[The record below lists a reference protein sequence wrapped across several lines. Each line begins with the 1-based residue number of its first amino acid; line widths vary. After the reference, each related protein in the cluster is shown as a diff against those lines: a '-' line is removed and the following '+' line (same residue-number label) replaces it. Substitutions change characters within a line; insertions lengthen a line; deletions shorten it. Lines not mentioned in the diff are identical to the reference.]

1 MKIQKYGYDG
11 SYNQGELIKSVRLLR
26 GFTQAELAEATGYS
40 VAAISRWENS
50 SRGIKLDELQK
61 ILYTLGYKLVVT
73 DTFILEEEEDE
84 C

>member
-26 GFTQAELAEATGYS
+26 GFTQAEVAEATGYS

>member
-26 GFTQAELAEATGYS
+26 GFTQAEVAEATGYS
-40 VAAISRWENS
+40 IAAISRWENS
-50 SRGIKLDELQK
+50 SRSIKLDELQK

>member
-26 GFTQAELAEATGYS
+26 GFTQAEVAEATGYS

-73 DTFILEEEEDE
+73 DTFILEEEED
-84 C
+84 